1 MSVGIVIIGRN
12 EGKRLVRCL
21 ESLRRRYAFLQYVDS
36 GSTDDSIAEARSR
49 GVEVLNLDL
58 SIPFT
63 AARARNAGAE
73 ALASRLP
80 DLKYVQFVDGD
91 CEVHPDWIDTA
102 VRFLDAHADIGV
114 IFGTQKEREPDATVY
129 NTLMDMEWDTPLGYV
144 RSCAGNAMFRWAVF
158 SGVGGFRDTLIA
170 GEEPELCVRVRR
182 TGAKVYHL
190 EAPMAVHDAHMTR
203 FGQWWKRTRRAGYAF
218 AEGAELHG
226 DSPDR
231 HFAREARS
239 DVIWAVAIPILILVL
254 SVWHSPWWLLGLLAY
269 PVQVLRV
276 AARGRWGARRNLLNA
291 AFIVLAKVPS
301 LLGAL
306 TYHWRTLMHRAP
318 RLIEYK

>member
-1 MSVGIVIIGRN
+1 LSVGIVIIGRN
-12 EGKRLVRCL
+12 EGTRLVRCL
-21 ESLRRRYAFLQYVDS
+21 ESLRGRYPFVQYVDS
-36 GSTDDSIAEARSR
+36 GSTDGSLVEARNR

-63 AARARNAGAE
+63 AARARNAGAH
-73 ALASRLP
+73 ALSMRLP
-80 DLKYVQFVDGD
+80 DLRYIQFVDGD
-91 CEVHPDWIDTA
+91 CEVHPDWIDVATGY
-102 VRFLDAHADIGV
+102 LDSHPEVAV
-114 IFGTQKEREPDATVY
+114 IFGTQREREPDATVY
-129 NTLMDMEWDTPLGYV
+129 NNLMDMEWDTPLGFV
-144 RSCAGNAMFRWAVF
+144 KSCAGNAMFRWAVF

-190 EAPMAVHDAHMTR
+190 DAPMAVHDAHMTR

-239 DVIWAVAIPILILVL
+239 DVIWAVAIPIIIIGLAIG
-254 SVWHSPWWLLGLLAY
+254 HSPWWLLGLLAY
-269 PVQVLRV
+269 PIQVLRV
-276 AARGRWGARRNLLNA
+276 ATHGKWGLRRNLLNA
-291 AFIVLAKVPS
+291 GFIVMAKAPS
-301 LLGAL
+301 LLGAM
-306 TYHWRTLMHRAP
+306 TYHWRSLTHKSP